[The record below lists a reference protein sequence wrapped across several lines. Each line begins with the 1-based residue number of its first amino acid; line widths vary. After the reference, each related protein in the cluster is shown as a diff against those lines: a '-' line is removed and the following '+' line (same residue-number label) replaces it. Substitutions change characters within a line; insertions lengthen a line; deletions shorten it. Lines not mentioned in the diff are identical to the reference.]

1 VDARTPKGL
10 DSSPL
15 SPLGRAGPPHTG
27 PFRGSDAFARP
38 AHRRDPTVQV
48 TVEKLGPCQAKIH
61 FTVPSSEYHAL
72 YRRGLQNVGQN
83 ANMKG
88 FRPGKVPPQILEK
101 QFGTQVKNEAIEHF
115 VRQAYDQAVKENDL
129 KIVGFQRVNLDDVKI
144 LEGVDWQQS
153 FEVSLRPEI
162 HLGNE
167 YKGVEIESELAA
179 VMDAEVQD
187 ATKSVRMQLSS
198 PEPAGDAGVPADG
211 MIVGK
216 IEWLS
221 GDEVVLSRD
230 GLRLSPA
237 QPTPGVDAAAYEKA
251 LTGARD
257 GEVREVEMTFPNE
270 IEKAELRG
278 QKGVTRVTVTQ
289 AYRMVPATDEQL
301 RTALGAETDADVPAR
316 IREKLE
322 QEKHNQ
328 ENVRVENAILDQ
340 LLAKNSIDLP
350 EMMLADQARGRLEQM
365 KTQMRQQGVPD
376 ADIEKQAASQEPAAR
391 EAAAKGLR
399 ALFLMQA
406 IAEKEKLLVS
416 REDMEKELHSIAA
429 RNQAPVEEVRK
440 YYQEKRLFDA
450 MAIEMLERK
459 VRAFLRENAKIT
471 TPS

>member
-1 VDARTPKGL
+1 M
-10 DSSPL
+10 
-15 SPLGRAGPPHTG
+15 
-27 PFRGSDAFARP
+27 
-38 AHRRDPTVQV
+38 QV
-48 TVEKLGPCQAKIH
+48 TVEKLGPCQAKIS
-61 FTVPSSEYHAL
+61 FSVPSSEYHAL
-72 YRRGLQNVGQN
+72 YRRGLQHLGQN

-101 QFGTQVKNEAIEHF
+101 QFGAQVKNDAIEHF

-162 HLGNE
+162 QLGTE
-167 YKGVEIESELAA
+167 YKGVAIESELAA
-179 VMDAEVQD
+179 VMDAEVDD
-187 ATKSVRMQLSS
+187 ALKSVRMQLSR
-198 PEPAGDAGVPADG
+198 PEPAGDAGVPSDG

-216 IEWLS
+216 IEWLDGS
-221 GDEVVLSRD
+221 DVVLSRD

-237 QPTPGVDAAAYEKA
+237 QPTPGVDAAAFEKA

-257 GEVREVEMTFPNE
+257 GDAREVEMTFPAE

-278 QKGVTRVTVTQ
+278 KKGKTRISVTQ
-289 AYRMVPATDEQL
+289 AYRMVPPTDEEM
-301 RTALGAETDADVPAR
+301 RTALGAATDAELPAR
-316 IREKLE
+316 LREKLE
-322 QEKHNQ
+322 QEKQNQ
-328 ENVRVENAILDQ
+328 ENVRVESAILDK
-340 LLAKNSIDLP
+340 LLASHSIDLP
-350 EMMLADQARGRLEQM
+350 EMMLADQARGRLEQL
-365 KTQMRQQGVPD
+365 KTQMRQQGVPEPE
-376 ADIEKQAASQEPAAR
+376 IEKQAASQEPAAR

-416 REDMEKELHSIAA
+416 REDMERELHAIAA

-459 VRAFLRENAKIT
+459 VRAFLRENAKIS